1 LDSKK
6 SLSLACTRWKCV
18 KAHAFYLL
26 FLQNTQQKKMKNAR
40 FLVWLA
46 LALMIA
52 AAYTLR
58 PFVDAESVNLGLI
71 LWLAGGLILGLAFRL
86 WRGSLPPVMSK
97 ADIEASSPEQPPI
110 SRPFVVLGVGALLVL
125 AEINGR
131 LLNIPFLMN
140 VSYHVQFGLLV
151 LGCAALV
158 VGFAGYLGMTRHAPT
173 IDWSLVAITL
183 LALFVNSW
191 MLDSAV
197 HIWIDEF
204 HFADVVIK
212 LWNNPNALLLPS
224 NPGIAAFTSVY
235 AYLQSITISIFGPD
249 LTGLRVPSV
258 IFGTFTIPAVYL
270 LAHELFDRKT
280 ALLAALFLA
289 VFPPQIHLSR
299 LGLNNI
305 ADPLFGVLALAF
317 FMRGLK
323 RGRQV
328 DYAISGVM
336 LGLTQYFYEGG
347 KLLYPALFVIWARLV
362 IVFWRPQQR
371 GLLIFAFT
379 ALMVALPIYYLLI
392 GKNTPIM
399 PRLNQMTI
407 APVYLSSERVG
418 NILEYWEKSIK
429 PPLLHFVHRPDDS
442 RFFYGGE
449 TPMILSYLVPFFM
462 LGIFVALWRLRM
474 VGALLIIWVIGTILG
489 NSLIVQSTWT
499 ARFVVVFP
507 AVALL
512 IAAGIRFTL
521 PLLWPFSTPR
531 RGLLALAALILML
544 PQVIYYFAAHIPI
557 YNEQVRPFTDHIDV
571 MYRAR
576 SLAPDTSIYL
586 IYNKSVVYVPHY
598 ETLKPFW
605 KFYRRFYVRPA
616 DKLTFLLLQDLPRDV
631 NYAFFVEPGD
641 AATISW
647 LHQNFALSQP
657 RYSPYNVPWDKQYVL
672 LYAAAAYNAPDS

>member
-1 LDSKK
+1 MKIARL
-6 SLSLACTRWKCV
+6 LA
-18 KAHAFYLL
+18 
-26 FLQNTQQKKMKNAR
+26 
-40 FLVWLA
+40 WLA
-46 LALMIA
+46 LLLTIA

-58 PFVDAESVNLGLI
+58 PFVDVESVNLGLI
-71 LWLAGGLILGLAFRL
+71 LWLAGGLILGIAFWL
-86 WRGSLPPVMSK
+86 WRGALPSVISK
-97 ADIEASSPEQPPI
+97 ADIATTAPEQPPV
-110 SRPFVVLGVGALLVL
+110 SRPFVIFGIAALLIL

-131 LLNIPFLMN
+131 VLNIPPLMN

-151 LGCAALV
+151 LGCAALI
-158 VGFAGYLGMTRHAPT
+158 VGLGRFQFDFFRQIK
-173 IDWSLVAITL
+173 IDWLLLAITL
-183 LALFVNSW
+183 LALVVNSW

-204 HFADVVIK
+204 HFADVVVK

-235 AYLQSITISIFGPD
+235 AYLQSIAISIFGAD
-249 LTGLRVPSV
+249 LIGLRVPSV
-258 IFGTFTIPAVYL
+258 IFGTLTIPAVYL
-270 LAHELFDRKT
+270 LSRELFDRKT

-323 RGRQV
+323 RGRRI

-347 KLLYPALFVIWARLV
+347 KLLYPALFVIFGVLVLV
-362 IVFWRPQQR
+362 IWRPQRR
-371 GLLIFAFT
+371 GPLIFAFT

-392 GKNTPIM
+392 GKDTPVM
-399 PRLNQMTI
+399 PRLDQMTI
-407 APVYLSSERVG
+407 APVYFSPERVG

-429 PPLLHFVHRPDDS
+429 PPLLHFVHKPDDS

-474 VGALLIIWVIGTILG
+474 VGALLLIWVIGTILG

-512 IAAGIRFTL
+512 ITAGIRFTL
-521 PLLWPFSTPR
+521 PILWPFAAPR
-531 RGLLALAALILML
+531 RGLLVFAALILML
-544 PQVIYYFAAHIPI
+544 PQAVYYFAVHIPV
-557 YNEQVRPFTDHIDV
+557 YNEEIRPFDDHIDV

-576 SLAPDTSIYL
+576 SLAPDTTIYV
-586 IYNKSVVYVPHY
+586 IYNKNVVYMPHY
-598 ETLKPFW
+598 ETLKAFW
-605 KFYRRFYVRPA
+605 KYYPNLYVRPA
-616 DKLTFLLLQDLPRDV
+616 DRLTYLLIQELPRDM
-631 NYAFFVEPGD
+631 NYAFFVEPDD
-641 AATISW
+641 ATTISW
-647 LHQNFALSQP
+647 LHQNFTLSQP
-657 RYSPYNVPWDKQYVL
+657 RYSPYNIPWDKQYVM
-672 LYAAAAYNAPDS
+672 LYASALYNPPAS